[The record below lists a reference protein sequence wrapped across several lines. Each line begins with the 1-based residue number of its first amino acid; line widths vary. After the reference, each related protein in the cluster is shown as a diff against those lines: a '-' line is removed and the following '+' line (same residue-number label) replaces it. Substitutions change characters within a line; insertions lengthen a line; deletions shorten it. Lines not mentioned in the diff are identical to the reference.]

1 MPAFSNWLANT
12 TIAVTGTNAA
22 NSTEILSSS
31 ISKGTWDIQYFIT
44 MNAGGGT
51 AALFDSFGNLV
62 PNSEIS
68 GHGETSKT
76 TATGRVIV
84 TNPGPGGLVMKLKGW
99 NTTPYQ
105 VVSNGTDGRTGIV
118 ITEVLA
124 SIAGPV
130 GPAGPA
136 GARGAIG
143 ATGVKGN
150 NGLNGT
156 NGTNGLRGSQ
166 GIQGLAGP
174 AGAVGPAGVAGVQGP
189 QGPGRPVTINTRAPT
204 SADGN
209 VGDVWYQIS

>member
-12 TIAVTGTNAA
+12 TIAVTGTDAA
-22 NSTEILSSS
+22 HSTEILSNS

-99 NTTPYQ
+99 NNTPYQ

-118 ITEVLA
+118 ITEVLT
-124 SIAGPV
+124 SIAGPQ
-130 GPAGPA
+130 GPA
-136 GARGAIG
+136 GAPGAPG
-143 ATGVKGN
+143 APGLQGLKGN
-150 NGLNGT
+150 DGAAGRP
-156 NGTNGLRGSQ
+156 GADGRP
-166 GIQGLAGP
+166 GP
-174 AGAVGPAGVAGVQGP
+174 AGKDGAPGAPGAKGDTGPAGVQGP
-189 QGPGRPVTINTRAPT
+189 QGPGRPVTISSRAPT
-204 SADGN
+204 AADGAI
-209 VGDVWYQIS
+209 GDIWYQIS